1 MIMTSPASSND
12 TLPRPVGDPGD
23 PAPPLPSDGVGD
35 IGSALPPPSLS
46 DRATMLSKI
55 DD

>member
-12 TLPRPVGDPGD
+12 TLPRPVGD